1 MKRPLFAFTLSCC
14 GWLGSAERGA
24 AQEITPLFD
33 FEQPGI
39 SNQWTA
45 VSLIEAARVALPG
58 DALPK
63 EAPQG
68 GPAGFGLELKSA
80 TGSCGLYSKPNL
92 LSGDLRTGAELELWI
107 FRSEGEAKKH
117 PASNLELQ
125 FVEGDGRTRFF
136 RKLEIA
142 HVGWKKYEVPLRWF
156 RWGGN
161 RIPRWEKVNRFG
173 FWLRDP
179 AELQIDA
186 VALERGK
193 GPRASEVEAQEL
205 TTLAFPGVAS
215 EKVFAL
221 DTPQRLVLTAAPQ
234 FKLAEFGR
242 HLDLVDAEIQKA
254 LPFLREPAQRPK
266 LVVFSTEAD
275 YRAFTPRLAAR
286 LNAQAEAPRSGGYTL
301 QGVATSFWQGEQPRP
316 VFTHE
321 YVHSVLSMRADLDN
335 RSEWL
340 QEGLANYLQLRFH
353 PQEIGGMVRGGLAD
367 PAQRLPLE
375 ELASGKPLPTNRYW
389 QAVTLVEL
397 LLGEKKYSE
406 KLADYFAAVAKSGS
420 TDLGPH
426 LQPIFAT
433 AWSGLSADWKAFC
446 ERKYGEAAKPK

>member
-1 MKRPLFAFTLSCC
+1 MKRLLIRFAFVSC
-14 GWLGSAERGA
+14 WLWLLAQQGV
-24 AQEITPLFD
+24 AQEIAPLFD
-33 FEQPGI
+33 FEQPGL

-45 VSLIEAARVALPG
+45 VSRIEAARIALPA

-63 EAPQG
+63 EAPKG

-80 TGSCGLYSKPNL
+80 AGSCGLYSKPNL
-92 LSGDLRTGAELELWI
+92 LPGDLRSAAEVELWI
-107 FRSEGEAKKH
+107 FRSADEAKKH

-136 RKLEIA
+136 RKLEVS
-142 HVGWKKYEVPLRWF
+142 HTGWKKFEVPLRWF
-156 RWGGN
+156 RWGEN
-161 RIPRWEKVNRFG
+161 RIPRWEKVSRFG
-173 FWLRDP
+173 VWLRDP

-186 VALERGK
+186 VVLERGK
-193 GPRASEVEAQEL
+193 GPQASEVEAQEL
-205 TTLAFPGVAS
+205 AQMAFPGVAA
-215 EKVFAL
+215 EKIFAL
-221 DTPQRLVLTAAPQ
+221 DTPQRLVLTDAPQ
-234 FKLAEFGR
+234 FKLAEFGK
-242 HLDLVDAEIQKA
+242 HLDLVDAEIQKT
-254 LPFLREPAQRPK
+254 LPFLGDPAQRPK

-301 QGVATSFWQGEQPRP
+301 HGVATSYWQGEQPRP

-321 YVHSVLSMRADLDN
+321 YVHSVLSMRADFDN

-340 QEGLANYLQLRFH
+340 QEGLANHLQLRFH
-353 PQEIGGMVRGGLAD
+353 PQEIGGIVRGGLAD

-406 KLADYFAAVAKSGS
+406 KLAEYFAAVAKSGS

-433 AWSGLSADWKAFC
+433 DWPGLTADWRDFC
-446 ERKYGEAAKPK
+446 ERKYAEAAKPK